1 MSTYLIAAVCILSV
15 LLLVSLYYNYR
26 FARIILSYQDSVE
39 ESLDVLDE
47 SYGKLYEILQ
57 IPVFSDSP
65 QIKAVVTE
73 IERSRDSILSVAN
86 KIARV
91 ENEKEEI

>member
-1 MSTYLIAAVCILSV
+1 MSTYLIAAVSILSI
-15 LLLVSLYYNYR
+15 LLLASLYYNYK
-26 FARIILSYQDSVE
+26 FARIILSYQDNIE

-57 IPVFSDSP
+57 IPVYSDSP
-65 QIKAVVTE
+65 QVKLVVGE
-73 IERSRDSILSVAN
+73 IEKSRDAILKVAN

-91 ENEKEEI
+91 ENEEEEI